1 MSKGHHCDRCEHWH
15 PTRALTWTETGAELV
30 CQPCG
35 QSAAPDTLG
44 ASPSAFDGIGG
55 SGQRTDGQ
63 DASTGQPERSERKL
77 ATVTGN
83 HED

>member
-1 MSKGHHCDRCEHWH
+1 MTKGHHCDRCEHWH

-35 QSAAPDTLG
+35 HLPTPALLG
-44 ASPSAFDGIGG
+44 AWLNAFDGSAG

-63 DASTGQPERSERKL
+63 NASTGQREAL
-77 ATVTGN
+77 T
-83 HED
+83 